1 MTSFAV
7 CTPSRGLIHSRT
19 VEAVEANRR
28 AAVDAGHTDL
38 GWVVTHDLP
47 IPDCHEAVFER
58 ALATGAEYVFSV
70 EEDMVPPCGALL
82 ASIELHAD
90 IAAMQYPV
98 GLPSG
103 MVDVKGKAST
113 GTFNCLQASPGGV
126 FDWCGLGC
134 TLIARRVFETLP
146 RPWFATDKT
155 YEVWHFGNVMTQ
167 RNVVDNPF
175 DYGGEDVN
183 FGQRVTE
190 LGFLIRQ
197 VPGIAGHALLLNW
210 GTYATQ
216 DGRHGI
222 VVRDAIERMI
232 P

>member
-1 MTSFAV
+1 MSSFAV
-7 CTPSRGLIHSRT
+7 LTPSRGLLHSRT
-19 VEAVEANRR
+19 AEAVMANVGR
-28 AAVDAGHTDL
+28 AAGAGHEYR
-38 GWVVTHDLP
+38 GWLLTHDLP
-47 IPDCHEAVFER
+47 IPDCHERMAER
-58 ALATGAEYVFSV
+58 GMATGADVLWFV
-70 EEDMVPPCGALL
+70 EEDMVPPEAALL
-82 ASIELHAD
+82 DSIGLGAD

-98 GLPSG
+98 GLPAG
-103 MVDVKGKAST
+103 YTDVTGKPST
-113 GTFNCLQASPGGV
+113 GTFNCLQPSPSGA

-134 TLIARRVFETLP
+134 TLVARRVFERLD

-155 YEVWHFGNVMTQ
+155 YEVWHYGTARTDRIVA
-167 RNVVDNPF
+167 DNPF

-183 FGQRVTE
+183 FGQRATE

-210 GTYATQ
+210 GTYLQQ

-222 VVRDAIERMI
+222 VVRDRIDRFI

>member
-1 MTSFAV
+1 MTSFV
-7 CTPSRGLIHSRT
+7 VLTPSRGLVHSRT
-19 VEAVEANRR
+19 AEAVMANIAEAT
-28 AAVDAGHTDL
+28 AAGHEFR
-38 GWVVTHDLP
+38 GWILTSDLP
-47 IPDCHEAVFER
+47 IPDCHETAAER
-58 ALATGAEYVFSV
+58 GMATGADALWMC
-70 EEDMVPPCGALL
+70 EEDMIPPPRALL
-82 ASIELHAD
+82 DSIELNAD

-98 GLPSG
+98 GLPKG
-103 MVDVKGKAST
+103 MVDVKGKPST

-134 TLIARRVFETLP
+134 TLISRRVFEALD

-167 RNVVDNPF
+167 RNIVDNPF

-183 FGQRVTE
+183 FGQRVTA
-190 LGFLIRQ
+190 LGFVIRQ

-222 VVRDAIERMI
+222 EVRREIERMI

>member
-1 MTSFAV
+1 MAN
-7 CTPSRGLIHSRT
+7 IA
-19 VEAVEANRR
+19 EATA
-28 AAVDAGHTDL
+28 AGHEL
-38 GWVVTHDLP
+38 RGWILTHDLP
-47 IPDCHEAVFER
+47 IPDCHEQSAE
-58 ALATGAEYVFSV
+58 AGMLTGADALWFV
-70 EEDMVPPCGALL
+70 EEDMVPPPRSLL
-82 ASIELHAD
+82 ASIELKAD

-103 MVDVKGKAST
+103 MVDVHGKTST
-113 GTFNCLQASPGGV
+113 GTFNCLQMSPGGV

-134 TLIARRVFETLP
+134 TLISRRVFEALP
-146 RPWFATDKT
+146 RPWFNTDKT
-155 YEVWHFGNVMTQ
+155 YEVWHFGNVMTE
-167 RNVVDNPF
+167 RHVVDNPF
-175 DYGGEDVN
+175 NYGGEDVN

-190 LGFLIRQ
+190 LGFTIRQ

-222 VVRDAIERMI
+222 VVREEIERMI